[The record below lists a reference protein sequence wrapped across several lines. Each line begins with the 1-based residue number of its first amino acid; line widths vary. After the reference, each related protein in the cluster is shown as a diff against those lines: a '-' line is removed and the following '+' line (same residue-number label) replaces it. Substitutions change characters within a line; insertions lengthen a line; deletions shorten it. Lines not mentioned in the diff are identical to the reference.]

1 MLDRRWYIVAL
12 VSLLVILAACAPKS
26 APVSAPPIAAPQAVV
41 PVPAPAGPARSPE
54 DIAWQKVVEA
64 AQKEGSLTD
73 YSSSFIIPPEM
84 QQAFMATTGVKLDV
98 ISGRGVEQVERLKTE
113 KRMGSMLADILD
125 NNTTQM
131 EEAKGLGLLAS
142 SADLPVF
149 RERDVWNQEPLGLDR
164 EGKYLPYYIIYL
176 APHINTKLVST
187 DDEAKLKS
195 WRDFLDPKWKGKMV
209 VQDPRLGTMAAYFN
223 VHLKKGLLD
232 EAFMLALG
240 RQQLQFALNK
250 GDVAKAV
257 AIGDA
262 PIALIAA
269 TSDTPAYIAQGLPV
283 KMLDMKEGVWRGGAA
298 VGRVEK
304 SPHPN
309 AAKVYLNWLFTP
321 QGQTEISKATLTQ
334 PIRKGVVDLRPEP
347 LKAPVKN
354 ALDIDAEAIKWINAA
369 VSEKTVIS
377 WLMPK

>member
-1 MLDRRWYIVAL
+1 MIKRWHLVGLVVLAL
-12 VSLLVILAACAPKS
+12 ILAACAPKS
-26 APVSAPPIAAPQAVV
+26 APVSAPSIAAPQAVV
-41 PVPAPAGPARSPE
+41 PVPAPAGPTRSSE
-54 DIAWQKVVEA
+54 DVAWQKVLEA
-64 AQKEGSLTD
+64 AKKEGILTV
-73 YSSSFIIPPEM
+73 YTASYTIPLEM
-84 QQAFMATTGVKLDV
+84 QQAFQSATGIRLEV
-98 ISGRGVEQVERLKTE
+98 ISGRGVEFQERLKTE
-113 KRMGSMLADILD
+113 KRMGRMVADVID
-125 NNTTQM
+125 NAGTQM
-131 EEAKGLGLLAS
+131 ETVKDILANS
-142 SADLPVF
+142 TDLPVF
-149 RERDVWNQEPLGLDR
+149 RERDVWNQEPWTLDPEKKYFAYQILYLG
-164 EGKYLPYYIIYL
+164 PY
-176 APHINTKLVST
+176 INTKLVST

-309 AAKVYLNWLFTP
+309 AAKVFLNWLFTT
-321 QGQTEISKATLTQ
+321 QGMTELSKATLLQ
-334 PIRKGVVDLRPEP
+334 PMRKGVVDLRPEP